1 MFSNTEQEI
10 SFNVFTT
17 SELSFQQLQSKA
29 SVNVV
34 EAKLLNLFAFFD
46 NADILEKLFARFNAH
61 DELVTESAK
70 LLTWLEAFI
79 KNTSHQ
85 GYSD

>member
-1 MFSNTEQEI
+1 MIRNTEQEI

-29 SVNVV
+29 SVNGV
-34 EAKLLNLFAFFD
+34 EAKLLRVVAFFEH
-46 NADILEKLFARFNAH
+46 AESLEKLFARFNAH

-79 KNTSHQ
+79 KGTSHQ
-85 GYSD
+85 WHSD